1 MASNDKPIRAGIKT
15 TEFWLTLLAQLLGVA
30 IALNLVDPETGAGMA
45 DKITGLVIVGL
56 GAFGYTVARSK
67 VKAAEAGK

>member
-1 MASNDKPIRAGIKT
+1 MASNDKPIRAGIRT
-15 TEFWLTLLAQLLGVA
+15 TEFWLTLAAQILGVI
-30 IALNLVDPETGAGMA
+30 IALGYADPDGVGMW
-45 DKITGLVIVGL
+45 DKIAGLVIVGL

>member
-15 TEFWLTLLAQLLGVA
+15 TEFWLTLAAQILGVV
-30 IALNLVDPETGAGMA
+30 IALGYADPDGAGMW

-67 VKAAEAGK
+67 VKAAEASK

>member
-15 TEFWLTLLAQLLGVA
+15 TEFWLTLAAQILGVVV
-30 IALNLVDPETGAGMA
+30 ALGYADPDGAGTW
-45 DKITGLVIVGL
+45 DKVAGLVIAGL

-67 VKAAEAGK
+67 VKSAEAGK